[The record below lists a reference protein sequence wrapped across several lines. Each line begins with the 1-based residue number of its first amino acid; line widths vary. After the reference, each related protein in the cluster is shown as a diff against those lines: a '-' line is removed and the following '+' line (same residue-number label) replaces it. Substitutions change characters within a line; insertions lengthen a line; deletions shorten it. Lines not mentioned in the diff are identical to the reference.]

1 MAREL
6 EGMRA
11 SKQIGNS
18 LEASVDLYTDDAEM
32 LNLLKEYESDFPM
45 IFIVSDVNV
54 SEKPLDSSNKGE
66 IFEKLFIKVKVSGSD
81 KCDRCW
87 NYRKEVGKIE
97 KYPTLCNRCAEV
109 IEEVE
114 AQK

>member
-1 MAREL
+1 
-6 EGMRA
+6 MRA

-45 IFIVSDVNV
+45 IFIVSDVSV
-54 SEKPLDSSNKGE
+54 SEKPLDSANKGE
-66 IFEKLFIKVKVSGSD
+66 IFEKLFIGVRVSDSK

-87 NYRKEVGKIE
+87 NYRKEVGKVE

-109 IEEVE
+109 IEGVE

>member
-1 MAREL
+1 
-6 EGMRA
+6 
-11 SKQIGNS
+11 
-18 LEASVDLYTDDAEM
+18 
-32 LNLLKEYESDFPM
+32 M

-54 SEKPLDSSNKGE
+54 REEPLDSSNKGG
-66 IFEKLFIKVKVSGSD
+66 IFEKLFIKVKVSDSK

-87 NYRKEVGKIE
+87 NYRKEVGNIE

-109 IEEVE
+109 IDEVE